1 MANAQSLVYLHPKPD
16 HLKAP
21 TELPRDQQRDRVLKK
36 DAPAAA
42 PGRAVLAT
50 VQRSVM
56 EQSREQAVVLQDKLA
71 DLHSLFSSSAA
82 KQEKPA
88 AAAQWEQV
96 GQT

>member
-1 MANAQSLVYLHPKPD
+1 M
-16 HLKAP
+16 
-21 TELPRDQQRDRVLKK
+21 
-36 DAPAAA
+36 
-42 PGRAVLAT
+42 LAT